1 MLAPPAALG
10 PPLSDSANARVL
22 VDHLHN
28 RRLYM
33 SSPPT
38 TPTCVF
44 CGQNLPAAGQDCPHC
59 HASAEWQD
67 LIETNQFVQK
77 RFELWERGQLISRE
91 QLAVITQ
98 ANNQRRQALIQMA
111 LEGKPLPSWL
121 GLPPRDHCWNCN
133 AQLCG
138 SPAHCSGC
146 GVPVE
151 GSLVQELRYWKCTC
165 LVIKSYCDTHRL
177 PLAQA
182 HSCMNDAK
190 GRMRPCGLTWKGS
203 VGP

>member
-1 MLAPPAALG
+1 
-10 PPLSDSANARVL
+10 
-22 VDHLHN
+22 
-28 RRLYM
+28 M

-98 ANNQRRQALIQMA
+98 ANNQRRQA
-111 LEGKPLPSWL
+111 
-121 GLPPRDHCWNCN
+121 
-133 AQLCG
+133 
-138 SPAHCSGC
+138 
-146 GVPVE
+146 
-151 GSLVQELRYWKCTC
+151 
-165 LVIKSYCDTHRL
+165 
-177 PLAQA
+177 
-182 HSCMNDAK
+182 
-190 GRMRPCGLTWKGS
+190 
-203 VGP
+203 